1 MLNPIQIF
9 RFALACSIV
18 ATVAGTAQAS
28 FRFADV
34 TPEEAGYHSE
44 RLTKIS
50 EVADSLYEDGR
61 IPNYVLA
68 LYRGEQRFFSET
80 RGFTT
85 VGGEY
90 KVTTDTIYPLT
101 SITKPIVTTGLLM
114 LVGEGKISLEDELRL
129 FFPSFASMMVAPEGD
144 FSNQFEPQ
152 NRQITIRDLI
162 THTSGFTYS
171 ENIAGFGDVG
181 RTYTDLELFSPRA
194 GLSLLEH
201 IERLSEVPLVAQ
213 PGTEFNYSVS
223 TDVLGAIIEQVSG
236 QTLAEYLKQ
245 NLFGPLGM
253 TSTGFSVNPEQLNQ
267 LVSVY
272 GSEPLS
278 AQLPFNLLSNAND
291 NSGIDWKIGLTIP
304 RENYLK
310 TPSFYSG
317 GGGLLSTPNDFAKY
331 LSMIANDG
339 NFNGKKI
346 LPKEIADL
354 HKNSLVNLETEALAN
369 AFGDAARYMT
379 FGGGFG
385 IKREA
390 DDSNQTDYIFWAGA
404 FNTFF
409 WLDLEDN
416 SSGIFFTAH
425 WPVKYNISDEIEQMV
440 DEARQQ

>member
-1 MLNPIQIF
+1 MLKCKYIFKLAVTVYLMATASGQVQATF
-9 RFALACSIV
+9 RFE
-18 ATVAGTAQAS
+18 TVS
-28 FRFADV
+28 
-34 TPEEAGYHSE
+34 PEEAGYDSE
-44 RLTKIS
+44 KLAKIS
-50 EVADSLYEDGR
+50 EVADALYTDGR

-80 RGFTT
+80 RGFTI
-85 VGGEY
+85 VGGDFA
-90 KVTTDTIYPLT
+90 VNTDTIYPLT

-114 LVGEGKISLEDELRL
+114 LVGEGKISLEDELRE
-129 FFPSFASMMVAPEGD
+129 FFPSFSAMMVAPEGD
-144 FSNQFEPQ
+144 FSNQFETQ

-181 RTYTDLELFSPRA
+181 RTYSELELFSPRA
-194 GLSLLEH
+194 EFSLREH

-223 TDVLGAIIEQVSG
+223 TDVLGAIIEKVSG
-236 QTLAEYLKQ
+236 QNLAEYLKQ
-245 NLFGPLGM
+245 NLFDPLGM
-253 TSTGFSVNPEQLNQ
+253 TSTGFSVSREQMSR

-278 AQLPFNLLSNAND
+278 AQLPFSLLFNVND

-304 RENYLK
+304 RENYLR
-310 TPSFYSG
+310 TPNFYSG
-317 GGGLLSTPNDFAKY
+317 GGGLLSTPDDFAKY
-331 LSMIANDG
+331 LSMIANEG
-339 NFNGKKI
+339 EFNGKKI
-346 LPKEIADL
+346 LPKEIASL
-354 HKNSLVNLETEALAN
+354 HKNSLVDLDSEALTN
-369 AFGDAARYMT
+369 AFGDAAKYMT

-385 IKREA
+385 IKREP
-390 DDSNQTDYIFWAGA
+390 DNPDQTDYIFWAGA

-440 DEARQQ
+440 DEARQR

>member
-1 MLNPIQIF
+1 MLNPRQLFSFTLTI
-9 RFALACSIV
+9 ALFTAI
-18 ATVAGTAQAS
+18 AAPAQAS
-28 FRFADV
+28 FSFETV
-34 TPEEAGYHSE
+34 TPEEAGYDSE
-44 RLTKIS
+44 KLRKIS
-50 EVADSLYEDGR
+50 EVADSLYADGR

-68 LYRGEQRFFSET
+68 LYRGKQRFFSET

-85 VGGEY
+85 IGGDSP
-90 KVTTDTIYPLT
+90 VTTDTIYPLT
-101 SITKPIVTTGLLM
+101 SITKPIVTTGLLI
-114 LVGEGKISLEDELRL
+114 LVGEGKLSLDDELRS
-129 FFPSFASMMVAPEGD
+129 FFPAFSTMMVAPEGD
-144 FSNQFEPQ
+144 FNNQFEPQ

-181 RTYTDLELFSPRA
+181 RTYTDLGLFSPRA
-194 GLSLLEH
+194 GLSLMQH
-201 IERLSEVPLVAQ
+201 MERLSEVPLVAQ

-223 TDVLGAIIEQVSG
+223 TDVIGAIIEQISG
-236 QTLAEYLKQ
+236 QTLAEYLQ
-245 NLFGPLGM
+245 QHLFTPLGM
-253 TSTGFSVNPEQLNQ
+253 SSTGFSVNPEQLNQ

-278 AQLPFNLLSNAND
+278 AQLPFSLISNVND
-291 NSGIDWKIGLTIP
+291 SSGIDWKIGLTIP
-304 RENYLK
+304 RENYMR

-339 NFNGKKI
+339 TFDGRKI
-346 LPKEIADL
+346 LTKEISNL
-354 HKNSLVNLETEALAN
+354 HKNSLVDLESEALAN
-369 AFGDAARYMT
+369 AFGDAAKYMT

-385 IKREA
+385 IKKEP
-390 DDSNQTDYIFWAGA
+390 DDPSQTDYIFWAGA

-440 DEARQQ
+440 DEARQ